1 MIDCKDRVRNDL
13 YCVEWVVKLYSNQT
27 KRKVECK
34 YQTAARRVV
43 NSAPADLTATS
54 PPPPSTIVSTAITGA
69 YRRELHGDGHSANT
83 AHTAVTPRGWGR
95 SSRSYRDDGDKSYGN
110 TADIWGDN
118 ATNRSV
124 KTANYSF
131 LQQPVRLF
139 CTHVGTSVYL
149 LDSHQL

>member
-1 MIDCKDRVRNDL
+1 MTSIVSSRALNSTQIKQ
-13 YCVEWVVKLYSNQT
+13 NQT
-27 KRKVECK
+27 KPKVECK
-34 YQTAARRVV
+34 YQTAARRAV
-43 NSAPADLTATS
+43 NSAPAALTATS
-54 PPPPSTIVSTAITGA
+54 LPRSTIVSTAITGA
-69 YRRELHGDGHSANT
+69 YRREMHGDGHSANT